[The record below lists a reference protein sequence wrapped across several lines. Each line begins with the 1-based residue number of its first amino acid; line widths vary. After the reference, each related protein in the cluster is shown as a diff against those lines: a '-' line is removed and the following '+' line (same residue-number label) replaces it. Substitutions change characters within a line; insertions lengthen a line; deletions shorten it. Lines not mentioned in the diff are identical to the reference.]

1 VARSPHPQPRTGHRE
16 RPILLNSHRA
26 ARLPHLLQ
34 PKGEAALASVMA
46 RSPLLA
52 FDFDGTLAPIVRRPE
67 QARASESV
75 AGKLR
80 RLADRLPVAVVSGRS
95 SADLPRRLGFEPHYI
110 VGNHG
115 ADIAADAAGHA
126 AAQLD
131 PVRAE
136 LHARRAE
143 LQSAGVMVEDK
154 QLSLALHYR
163 CSLQPARALELIR
176 QTLAAVK
183 SQCRTFPGKMVENV
197 VPAGMPDKGDAVQKV
212 VEHAGARCAV
222 FFGDD
227 VNDEPV
233 FEKAPADWLTVRIG
247 REDRSSRA
255 AFFLDH
261 PAELGL
267 VHDRMLAHLLAG
279 ARPAAGL
286 PRA

>member
-1 VARSPHPQPRTGHRE
+1 
-16 RPILLNSHRA
+16 
-26 ARLPHLLQ
+26 
-34 PKGEAALASVMA
+34 MA
-46 RSPLLA
+46 HSPLLA
-52 FDFDGTLAPIVRRPE
+52 FDFDGTLAPIVQRPE
-67 QARASESV
+67 RARASACI

-95 SADLPRRLGFEPHYI
+95 RADLPRRLGFEPQYI

-115 ADIAADAAGHA
+115 ADLAADAAGEA

-136 LHARRAE
+136 LHARREE

-154 QLSLALHYR
+154 HLSLALHYR
-163 CSLQPARALELIR
+163 CALQPARALALIR

-183 SQCRTFPGKMVENV
+183 SPCHTFPGKMVENV
-197 VPAGMPDKGDAVQKV
+197 VPVGMPDKGDAVRKV

-267 VHDRMLAHLLAG
+267 VLDRMLAYLRTG
-279 ARPAAGL
+279 AAVPARL
-286 PRA
+286 PRT